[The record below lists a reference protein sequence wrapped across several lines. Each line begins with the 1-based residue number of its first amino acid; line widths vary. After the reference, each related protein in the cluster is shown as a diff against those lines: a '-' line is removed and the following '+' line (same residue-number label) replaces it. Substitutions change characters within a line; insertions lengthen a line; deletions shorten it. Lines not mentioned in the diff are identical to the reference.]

1 MKILVI
7 NAGSSSIKYQLI
19 DMENEDVIAKG
30 LVEKIGLK
38 DSRLVHKAN
47 GNATT
52 IEKLITNHNEGLEL
66 VLSAL
71 QDEKI
76 GVIKSLDEISAV
88 GHRVLHGGTKYVKPY
103 VITDEVLE
111 GLNELV
117 PLGPLHMPPNIAGI
131 KACKTVMP
139 NTPNVALFDT
149 AFHSTMPEYV
159 YRYAL
164 PYEWCEEYGVRRYG
178 FHGMSHQYVS
188 GEAAKVMGKKPE
200 EVKLIIC
207 HVGNGASVSAVKY
220 GKCFDTS
227 MGLTPLEGLVMGTR
241 SGDFDPAVAE
251 HIMNKT
257 GMSIQEF
264 TNIVNKKSGLLGI
277 TGVSSDN
284 RDVNAA
290 AAAGNE
296 RAKLA
301 LDMCYYRL
309 KKYIGSYSAALN
321 GADAIVFTA
330 GIGENSYELRENVM
344 KDMEY
349 LGVEFDFEA
358 NRNFK
363 RGEVVC
369 LTKPTSKVKV
379 YIIPTDEELL
389 IARETKKLISNK

>member
-1 MKILVI
+1 MKVLVI

-19 DMENEDVIAKG
+19 DMQNENVIAKG

-47 GNATT
+47 GTATN
-52 IEKLITNHNEGLEL
+52 IDKVLSNHKEGLQL
-66 VLSAL
+66 VLETL
-71 QDEKI
+71 KDEKI
-76 GVIKSLDEISAV
+76 GVIKSFDEISAI
-88 GHRVLHGGTKYVKPY
+88 GHRVLHGGTKFKTATL
-103 VITDEVLE
+103 ITDKVMEDLD
-111 GLNELV
+111 ELI

-131 KACKTVMP
+131 KACMEVMP

-178 FHGMSHQYVS
+178 FHGMSHQFIA

-200 EVKLIIC
+200 ELKLIIC

-251 HIMNKT
+251 HVMNKT
-257 GMSIQEF
+257 GMSIAEF
-264 TNIVNKKSGLLGI
+264 TNVVNKKSGLLGI

-301 LDMCYYRL
+301 LEMCYYRL

-321 GADAIVFTA
+321 GPDAIIFTA
-330 GIGENSYELRENVM
+330 GIGENSYELREGVM

-349 LGVEFDFEA
+349 LGVDFDFEA

-363 RGEVVC
+363 RGEVNL
-369 LTKPTSKVKV
+369 LTKPNSKVKV

-389 IARETKKLISNK
+389 IARETKKVISKK

>member
-1 MKILVI
+1 MKVLVI

-19 DMENEDVIAKG
+19 DMENENVIAKG
-30 LVEKIGLK
+30 LVETIGLP

-47 GNATT
+47 GSATT
-52 IEKLITNHNEGLEL
+52 IEKLITNHNDGLEL
-66 VLSAL
+66 VLEAL

-76 GVIKSLDEISAV
+76 GVIKSLDEITAI
-88 GHRVLHGGTKYVKPY
+88 GHRVLHGGTKYVEPY
-103 VITDEVLE
+103 IITDEVME
-111 GLNELV
+111 GLNELI

-131 KACKTVMP
+131 KACMAVMP

-149 AFHSTMPEYV
+149 AFHATMPEYV

-264 TNIVNKKSGLLGI
+264 TNIANKKSGLLGI

-349 LGVEFDFEA
+349 LGVDFDFEA

>member
-1 MKILVI
+1 MKVLVI

-19 DMENEDVIAKG
+19 DMQNENVIAKG

-47 GNATT
+47 GTATN
-52 IEKLITNHNEGLEL
+52 IDKVLSNHKEGLQL
-66 VLSAL
+66 VLETL
-71 QDEKI
+71 KDEKI
-76 GVIKSLDEISAV
+76 GVIKSFDEISAI
-88 GHRVLHGGTKYVKPY
+88 GHRVLHGGTKFKTATL
-103 VITDEVLE
+103 ITDKVMEDLD
-111 GLNELV
+111 ELI

-131 KACKTVMP
+131 KACMEVMP

-178 FHGMSHQYVS
+178 FHGMSHQFIA

-200 EVKLIIC
+200 ELKLIIC

-251 HIMNKT
+251 HVMNKT
-257 GMSIQEF
+257 GMSIAEF
-264 TNIVNKKSGLLGI
+264 TNVVNKKSGLLGI

-301 LDMCYYRL
+301 LEMCYYRL

-321 GADAIVFTA
+321 GPDAIIFTA
-330 GIGENSYELRENVM
+330 GIGENSYELREGVM

-349 LGVEFDFEA
+349 LGVDFDFEA

-369 LTKPTSKVKV
+369 LTKPSSKVKV

-389 IARETKKLISNK
+389 IARETKKVISNK

>member
-1 MKILVI
+1 MKVLVI

-19 DMENEDVIAKG
+19 DMQDETVIAKG

-38 DSRLVHKAN
+38 DSRLVHKAH
-47 GNATT
+47 GTATT
-52 IEKLITNHNEGLEL
+52 INQLLTNHKEGLQL
-66 VLSAL
+66 VLETL
-71 QDEKI
+71 KDENV
-76 GVIKSLDEISAV
+76 GVIKSFDEITAI
-88 GHRVLHGGTKYVKPY
+88 GHRVLHGGTKFDTATL
-103 VITDEVLE
+103 ITDSVMEALD
-111 GLNELV
+111 ELV

-131 KACKTVMP
+131 KACMEVMP

-149 AFHSTMPEYV
+149 AFHATMPEYV

-178 FHGMSHQYVS
+178 FHGMSHQYIA

-200 EVKLIIC
+200 ELKLIIC

-227 MGLTPLEGLVMGTR
+227 MGLTPLEGLIMGTR
-241 SGDFDPAVAE
+241 SGDFDPAIAE

-257 GMSIQEF
+257 GMSIAEF
-264 TNIVNKKSGLLGI
+264 TNVANKKSGLLGI

-284 RDVNAA
+284 RDVNEA

-296 RAKLA
+296 RARLA

-321 GADAIVFTA
+321 GPDAIIFTA
-330 GIGENSYELRENVM
+330 GIGENSYELREGVM

-369 LTKPTSKVKV
+369 LTKPSSKVKV

-389 IARETKKLISNK
+389 IARETKKVISNK

>member
-1 MKILVI
+1 MKVLVI

-19 DMENEDVIAKG
+19 DMENENVIAKG
-30 LVEKIGLK
+30 LVEKIGLP

-47 GNATT
+47 GSATT
-52 IEKLITNHNEGLEL
+52 IEKLITNHNDGLEL
-66 VLSAL
+66 VLEAL

-76 GVIKSLDEISAV
+76 GVIKSLDEITAI
-88 GHRVLHGGTKYVKPY
+88 GHRVLHGGTKYVEPY
-103 VITDEVLE
+103 IITDEVME
-111 GLNELV
+111 GLNELI

-131 KACKTVMP
+131 KACMAVMP

-149 AFHSTMPEYV
+149 AFHATMPEYV

-264 TNIVNKKSGLLGI
+264 TNIANKKSGLLGI

-349 LGVEFDFEA
+349 LGVDFDFEA

>member
-7 NAGSSSIKYQLI
+7 NAGSSSIKYQLL
-19 DMENEDVIAKG
+19 DMENESVIAKG
-30 LVEKIGLK
+30 LVEKIGLP

-52 IEKLITNHNEGLEL
+52 INKVLSNHNEGLSL
-66 VLSAL
+66 VLEAL
-71 QDEKI
+71 LDKEI
-76 GVIKSLDEISAV
+76 GVISSLDEINAV
-88 GHRVLHGGTKYVKPY
+88 GHRVLHGGTKFDSAV
-103 VITDEVLE
+103 VIDEKVLS
-111 GLNELV
+111 ELDELI
-117 PLGPLHMPPNIAGI
+117 PLGPLHMPANISGI
-131 KACKTVMP
+131 NACRKVMP

-149 AFHSTMPEYV
+149 AFHATMPEYV

-178 FHGMSHQYVS
+178 FHGMSHQFIA
-188 GEAAKVMGKKPE
+188 GETACVMGKKPE
-200 EVKLIIC
+200 ELKLIIC
-207 HVGNGASVSAVKY
+207 HIGNGASVSAVKY

-227 MGLTPLEGLVMGTR
+227 MGLTPLEGLIMGTR

-257 GMSIQEF
+257 GMSIAEF

-290 AAAGNE
+290 AANGNE

-301 LDMCYYRL
+301 LDMFYYRI
-309 KKYIGSYSAALN
+309 KKYIGSYSAAL
-321 GADAIVFTA
+321 GGVDAIVFTA
-330 GIGENSYELRENVM
+330 GIGENSYELREGVM

-349 LGVEFDFEA
+349 LGVDFDFDA
-358 NRNFK
+358 NKNFK
-363 RGEVVC
+363 RGEVTL
-369 LTKPTSKVKV
+369 LTKPSSKVKV

>member
-19 DMENEDVIAKG
+19 DTENENVIAKG

-47 GNATT
+47 GTATT
-52 IEKLITNHNEGLEL
+52 INELLSNHSQGLEL
-66 VLSAL
+66 VLKTL

-88 GHRVLHGGTKYVKPY
+88 GHRVLHGGTKFDKATL
-103 VITDEVLE
+103 ITDKVMA
-111 GLNELV
+111 ELDELI
-117 PLGPLHMPPNIAGI
+117 PLGPLHMPANISGI
-131 KACKTVMP
+131 NACKEVMP
-139 NTPNVALFDT
+139 STPNVALFDT
-149 AFHSTMPEYV
+149 AFHATMPEYV

-178 FHGMSHQYVS
+178 FHGMSHQFIS
-188 GEAAKVMGKKPE
+188 GEAARVMGKKPE
-200 EVKLIIC
+200 ELKLIVC

-227 MGLTPLEGLVMGTR
+227 MGLTPLEGLIMGTR

-251 HIMNKT
+251 HVMNKT
-257 GMSIQEF
+257 GMSIAEF
-264 TNIVNKKSGLLGI
+264 TNIANKKSGLLGI
-277 TGVSSDN
+277 TGISSDN

-290 AAAGNE
+290 AAEGNE
-296 RAKLA
+296 RAILA
-301 LDMCYYRL
+301 LDMFYYRL

-321 GADAIVFTA
+321 GPDAIIFTA
-330 GIGENSYELRENVM
+330 GIGENSYELREHVM
-344 KDMEY
+344 KDMDY
-349 LGVEFDFEA
+349 LGIDFDFEA

-363 RGEVVC
+363 RGEIVE

-389 IARETKKLISNK
+389 IARETKKVISDK

>member
-1 MKILVI
+1 MKVLVI

-19 DMENEDVIAKG
+19 DMQNENVIAKG

-47 GNATT
+47 GTATN
-52 IEKLITNHNEGLEL
+52 IDKVLSNHKEGLQL
-66 VLSAL
+66 VLETL
-71 QDEKI
+71 KDEKI
-76 GVIKSLDEISAV
+76 GVIKSFDEISAI
-88 GHRVLHGGTKYVKPY
+88 GHRVLHGGTKFKTATL
-103 VITDEVLE
+103 ITDKVMEDLD
-111 GLNELV
+111 ELI

-131 KACKTVMP
+131 KACMEVMP

-178 FHGMSHQYVS
+178 FHGMSHQFIA
-188 GEAAKVMGKKPE
+188 GEAAKVIGKKPE
-200 EVKLIIC
+200 ELKLIIC

-251 HIMNKT
+251 HVMNKT
-257 GMSIQEF
+257 GMSIAEF
-264 TNIVNKKSGLLGI
+264 TNTVNKKSGLLGI

-301 LDMCYYRL
+301 LEMCYYRL

-321 GADAIVFTA
+321 GPDAIIFTA
-330 GIGENSYELRENVM
+330 GIGENSYELREGVM

-349 LGVEFDFEA
+349 LGVDFDFEA

-369 LTKPTSKVKV
+369 LTKPSSKVKV

-389 IARETKKLISNK
+389 IARETKKVISNK

>member
-1 MKILVI
+1 MKVLVI

-19 DMENEDVIAKG
+19 DMQNENVIAKG

-47 GNATT
+47 GTATN
-52 IEKLITNHNEGLEL
+52 IDKLLSNHKEGLQL
-66 VLSAL
+66 VLETL
-71 QDEKI
+71 KDEKI
-76 GVIKSLDEISAV
+76 GVIKSFDEISAI
-88 GHRVLHGGTKYVKPY
+88 GHRVLHGGTKFKTATL
-103 VITDEVLE
+103 ITDKVMEDLD
-111 GLNELV
+111 ELI

-131 KACKTVMP
+131 KACMEVMP

-178 FHGMSHQYVS
+178 FHGMSHQFIA
-188 GEAAKVMGKKPE
+188 GEAAKVMGKNPE
-200 EVKLIIC
+200 ELKLIIC

-251 HIMNKT
+251 HVMNKT
-257 GMSIQEF
+257 GMSIAEF
-264 TNIVNKKSGLLGI
+264 TNVVNKKSGLLGI

-301 LDMCYYRL
+301 LEMCYYRL

-321 GADAIVFTA
+321 GPDAIIFTA
-330 GIGENSYELRENVM
+330 GIGENSYELREGVM

-369 LTKPTSKVKV
+369 LTKPSSKVKV

-389 IARETKKLISNK
+389 IARETKKVISNK